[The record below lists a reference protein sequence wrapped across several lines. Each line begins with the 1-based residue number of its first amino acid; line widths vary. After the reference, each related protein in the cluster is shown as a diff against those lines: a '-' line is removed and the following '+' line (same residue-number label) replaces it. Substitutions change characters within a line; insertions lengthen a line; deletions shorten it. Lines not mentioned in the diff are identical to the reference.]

1 MADDENQNPPPNS
14 PLNPQTHLTLTIL
27 LALATILFP
36 LGVDPTHFVIHPS
49 VDQASCEC
57 KLNNCPCLPP
67 FYIFSVVTTAALS
80 VVWFGLFVLS
90 AQLLYRFVIW
100 VGLGLVWA
108 TYWLA
113 LHGILA
119 PQFYNPM
126 LYSFNPLLAV
136 LLLLNLRFRNV
147 QDRAI
152 HVLSYNWICVI
163 HVISHNWD
171 HATHVIADICV
182 LFWNYITENY

>member
-1 MADDENQNPPPNS
+1 MADYENQNPPLNP
-14 PLNPQTHLTLTIL
+14 PPNPQTQLTLTIF

-36 LGVDPTHFVIHPS
+36 LGVDPSYFVKPPS
-49 VDQASCEC
+49 VDAASCYC

-67 FYIFSVVTTAALS
+67 FYIFSVVATAALF

-90 AQLLYRFVIW
+90 AQLQYRFVIW

-113 LHGILA
+113 LQGIIP
-119 PQFYNPM
+119 PQFYYPM
-126 LYSFNPLLAV
+126 LYSFNPLMAV

-147 QDRAI
+147 RDRT
-152 HVLSYNWICVI
+152 I
-163 HVISHNWD
+163 HVISDNWD
-171 HATHVIADICV
+171 RVIHIISDNWDRAIHVIADICV
-182 LFWNYITENY
+182 LFWNYIRGNY

>member
-1 MADDENQNPPPNS
+1 MADDENQNPPPN
-14 PLNPQTHLTLTIL
+14 PPPNPQTHLTLTIL
-27 LALATILFP
+27 LALAIIMFP
-36 LGVDPTHFVIHPS
+36 LGVDPSYFVKPPS
-49 VDQASCEC
+49 ADAASCDC

-67 FYIFSVVTTAALS
+67 FYIFSVVATAALS
-80 VVWFGLFVLS
+80 LVWFGLFVLS

-113 LHGILA
+113 LRGILP

-136 LLLLNLRFRNV
+136 LLLLNLKFRNV
-147 QDRAI
+147 LDQAI
-152 HVLSYNWICVI
+152 HVIFENWNRVI
-163 HVISHNWD
+163 HVISDNWD
-171 HATHVIADICV
+171 QAIHVIAGICV
-182 LFWNYITENY
+182 LFWNYITGNY